1 MIAGRDITH
10 TKAILSAEGAVAV
23 AENSSVLYSAKEKYT
38 PVTSALIDLALGHTL
53 LPTINI
59 PEIAGGV
66 LGIKLA
72 DKKTRITSKN
82 NLPIIHIAAPNS
94 RGVSH
99 NHYQEFNV
107 GALGLVLNNATGAT
121 QSVLAGP
128 IKANPHFNGK
138 SAELIINEV
147 VGTLTSNLQGLLEVV
162 GQKASVFIANPN
174 GITCDGCGFVNT
186 PAVTLSTGKPV
197 FDKDGALAALAVKK
211 GTITIGEK
219 GLDATAQND
228 VDIISRAAILN
239 GKVQAKNLTLTQGPN
254 QVDFK
259 HGTVVPIAG
268 EGDSPGKAI
277 DTGSLGGMYANKIR
291 LVSTEAGKEVNLAN
305 LTATQGDISL
315 TADGELSLA
324 NALIKRAKNIFL
336 ASNGEIEISLSPY
349 LAKFNDNQSSTDS
362 DALNDD
368 AQRGLINQRLRQFS
382 QLEADENIEIHA
394 GAGVNLKG
402 ISLTA
407 GKDITLTSGNSLDI
421 SKAITANNKD
431 TETTKL
437 TAKQGGISLTAS
449 GKVALGDVQAQTDI
463 TVNGKDIETMKLTAE
478 QGGISLTAS
487 GKATLGDVQAQT
499 DITVNG
505 KDIETMKLT
514 AEQGGISLTASG
526 KATLGDVQ
534 AQTDITVNG
543 KDIETMKLTAEQ
555 GGISLTAS
563 GKATLGDVQAKTD
576 ITVNSKDI
584 ETAKQSN
591 MQAGQ
596 NLILTTETL
605 RGQGEIR
612 ADSDVTVRAS
622 HLSFYGGNLKA
633 GSHVLLQGEKNLT
646 VYDTNIS
653 GHDITLISSGGG
665 ISVSSGGGNSTA
677 ENTRSLSTISAANT
691 LHILSEQGISLSNTL
706 INRAKNVFLA
716 GNGRVDINQSLGAD
730 ENIELHA
737 GAGVNLRD
745 ISLTAGKDIT
755 LTSGDSLDIGKVIA
769 GNNLTMIAGDRITN
783 TTLLAEGET
792 AFAQNSTVLYSAE
805 GKYTPVT
812 SALIDLGLGN
822 APRLTINIPEIEGE
836 APGIKLAGKQ
846 TRIILKNNLP
856 IIHIAA
862 PNSRGVS
869 HNYYQ
874 EFNVGAL
881 GLVFNNATGA
891 TQSVLAGLIRINP
904 NFNGKSAELIIN
916 EVVGTV
922 ASNLQGLL
930 EVVGQ
935 KANVFIA
942 NPNGIICNGCSF
954 VNTPAVTLSTGKPV
968 FDKDGALEALEVK
981 KGTIIFGEKGLDA
994 TAQDSVDIIS
1004 RAAIFNGKVQA
1015 KNLTLTQGS
1024 NLVDVKHGTVVPI
1037 TGEGNTPWKAIDT
1050 GALGG
1055 MYANKIRLVSTEVG
1069 KEVNLAN
1076 LTTTQGDISL
1086 TSDGEATLENVQAK
1100 MGITVSSKG
1109 IKTAE
1114 QSNVQAGKDIT
1125 LATNM
1130 LNNRGKI
1137 IAEGDMRLFVERLDN
1152 QGNEFNGASLIS
1164 AKNIFLH
1171 AGEIIGI
1178 GHFKAESDLSAIADR
1193 KIDVSQGKLEANRN
1207 LALIAGKGIEIYRAA
1222 LKGENVELLAHEGD
1236 INVGWDGSNVSASNN
1251 LHMFA
1256 SNKLDLR
1263 GILLDKSENITLNDG
1278 HEINVEKVKLEAN
1291 KNLTLIA
1298 GKGIEIY
1305 RAALKG
1311 ENVELLAHEGDI
1323 NVGWDGSNVSAS
1335 NNLHMFASNKLDL
1348 RGILLDKSENIT
1360 LNAGHEINVEKVKL
1374 EANKNLTLIAGKHI
1388 TDGEADLK
1396 GENVELLVRE
1406 GDILMG
1412 RNRFSSLPSI
1422 SAYNSLR
1429 ISAGNDLD
1437 LYDILLD
1444 KSHNLMLSAGRNID
1458 ASQGK
1463 LNATG
1468 NINLFAGNDLILR
1481 TTRISAG
1488 QQVTLGAGHDID
1500 MYRHNPKVSDS
1511 LFYLPDLY
1519 KWDKLLELKERITT
1533 VDLSELGT
1541 QITAGDHLQLSA
1553 SGDIVGKVTK
1563 LTSTNGS
1570 VLVNAGRDLIFSAQ
1584 KYSPINDYKQYL
1596 YATSSI
1602 NAAKNLTLVAAGNL
1616 LTYGTRLISGSDMM
1630 LSTGGNIRF
1639 ESSKEFIQEGNIGRF
1654 TQHAS
1659 QLNSGGAL
1667 TIRSQGSILF
1677 QATELI
1683 AKGAMDIA
1691 AKGGFLYAQ
1700 AMEETYRWEEE
1711 RKSCKRRAG
1720 IKSCKIFGS
1729 QTETRIKESSTNKVT
1744 EFTAGG
1750 DINLMAKDDVTLEA
1764 SKIETNKNAKI
1775 TSQTGKVNFRA
1786 MPNID
1791 FEQTITT
1798 SKGLFITHRDQGSIT
1813 KEWVIPSI
1821 YVGGTLTVGAAKGIS
1836 ADVKV
1841 KEGQS
1846 LEDALVIL
1854 GSTSGIEWLKN
1865 LKGRND
1871 VQWNLVK
1878 DAYSSWDKK
1887 SESLNPVASVVI
1899 AIAVAAATAGSGLAA
1914 WAGSGAVGAMGAT
1927 GATASAVYGAAY
1939 GGMIG
1944 LTSQAAVAL
1953 VENKGNITNT
1963 LETLAKRDSVKS
1975 LVTQMAVGGA
1985 LGGLDHAMGWGKLV
1999 EETSAVDAVKSAGVV
2014 DTVKTNLPLLSNN
2027 NWSRVAQRIA
2037 AHSVVSSTIGTAINR
2052 GSFTDNLQTALLSS
2066 IGNQINAE
2074 VANLIGENGKI
2085 LGHAGKALS
2094 HAVVA
2099 GIGAEIAGGDA
2110 KGAAAG
2116 SLAASLA
2123 YPTLDNTFSDP
2134 AKIQAGG
2141 KIIGGIAG
2149 AFSTNS
2155 AQGANSGANSG
2166 EITIVYNH
2174 LAHALSA
2181 AEKHKLGTIK
2191 AHEEKTAKLCVQSPD
2206 VCERAAATFS
2216 VSADFLPVIGDIKG
2230 FTEAETAIDY
2240 LAAAV
2245 GLIPGAG
2252 DAAGKLLKGAD
2263 KALKHGD
2270 LETASKL
2277 IHQASNE
2284 IGVLVKPGTISHSN
2298 NGIDAISSSSRPEW
2312 LKRMDEGNQF
2322 NTEQAKNY
2330 PYNEVYVDK
2339 PDGSGYYRVDSYN
2352 PAMNEIVSRK
2362 HTQFSEIKEMTAF
2375 NYIREAV
2382 SKYPSGAT
2390 IANVPS
2396 SGGLAGNELKGNIF
2410 LEVPPQTKPIPQSI
2424 LDEAKKS
2431 KVIIRDINGKIY
2443 Q

>member
-1 MIAGRDITH
+1 MQAKTDITVNGKDIETAKQSNMQAGQSLILTTETLRGQGEISVGSDVTVKASHLSFYGGKLKAGNQVLLQGEQNLTVRDTDISGHDITLISSGGISVSSGENNSIVAGTRAFSIVSAANTLHILSEQGISLSNMLINRAKNIFLAGNGRVDINQSLGADENIELHAGAGVNLRGISLTAGKDITLTSGHSLDIGKVTAGNNLTMIAGRGITH
-10 TKAILSAEGAVAV
+10 TEAILSAEGAVAI
-23 AENSSVLYSAKEKYT
+23 AENSTALHSAEGKYT
-38 PVTSALIDLALGHTL
+38 PVTSALIDIGLGNAPRLTVH
-53 LPTINI
+53 I
-59 PEIAGGV
+59 PEIAGGMP
-66 LGIKLA
+66 GIKLA
-72 DKKTRITSKN
+72 DKQARVAVRN
-82 NLPIIHIAAPNS
+82 NLPIVHIAAPNLN
-94 RGVSH
+94 GVSH
-99 NHYQEFNV
+99 NYYQEFNV

-186 PAVTLSTGKPV
+186 PVVTLSTGKPV

-211 GTITIGEK
+211 GAITIGEK

-239 GKVQAKNLTLTQGPN
+239 GKVQAKNLTLTQGAN

-259 HGTVVPIAG
+259 HGTVAPIAG
-268 EGDSPGKAI
+268 EGDSPWKAI

-291 LVSTEAGKEVNLAN
+291 LVSTEPGKEVNLAN

-315 TADGELSLA
+315 TVD
-324 NALIKRAKNIFL
+324 
-336 ASNGEIEISLSPY
+336 
-349 LAKFNDNQSSTDS
+349 
-362 DALNDD
+362 
-368 AQRGLINQRLRQFS
+368 
-382 QLEADENIEIHA
+382 
-394 GAGVNLKG
+394 
-402 ISLTA
+402 
-407 GKDITLTSGNSLDI
+407 
-421 SKAITANNKD
+421 
-431 TETTKL
+431 
-437 TAKQGGISLTAS
+437 
-449 GKVALGDVQAQTDI
+449 
-463 TVNGKDIETMKLTAE
+463 
-478 QGGISLTAS
+478 
-487 GKATLGDVQAQT
+487 GKATL
-499 DITVNG
+499 
-505 KDIETMKLT
+505 E
-514 AEQGGISLTASG
+514 
-526 KATLGDVQ
+526 
-534 AQTDITVNG
+534 
-543 KDIETMKLTAEQ
+543 
-555 GGISLTAS
+555 
-563 GKATLGDVQAKTD
+563 DVQAKTD
-576 ITVNSKDI
+576 ITVNSKSI
-584 ETAKQSN
+584 ETAK
-591 MQAGQ
+591 
-596 NLILTTETL
+596 
-605 RGQGEIR
+605 
-612 ADSDVTVRAS
+612 
-622 HLSFYGGNLKA
+622 
-633 GSHVLLQGEKNLT
+633 
-646 VYDTNIS
+646 
-653 GHDITLISSGGG
+653 
-665 ISVSSGGGNSTA
+665 
-677 ENTRSLSTISAANT
+677 
-691 LHILSEQGISLSNTL
+691 
-706 INRAKNVFLA
+706 
-716 GNGRVDINQSLGAD
+716 
-730 ENIELHA
+730 
-737 GAGVNLRD
+737 
-745 ISLTAGKDIT
+745 
-755 LTSGDSLDIGKVIA
+755 
-769 GNNLTMIAGDRITN
+769 
-783 TTLLAEGET
+783 
-792 AFAQNSTVLYSAE
+792 
-805 GKYTPVT
+805 
-812 SALIDLGLGN
+812 
-822 APRLTINIPEIEGE
+822 
-836 APGIKLAGKQ
+836 
-846 TRIILKNNLP
+846 
-856 IIHIAA
+856 
-862 PNSRGVS
+862 
-869 HNYYQ
+869 
-874 EFNVGAL
+874 
-881 GLVFNNATGA
+881 
-891 TQSVLAGLIRINP
+891 
-904 NFNGKSAELIIN
+904 
-916 EVVGTV
+916 
-922 ASNLQGLL
+922 
-930 EVVGQ
+930 
-935 KANVFIA
+935 
-942 NPNGIICNGCSF
+942 
-954 VNTPAVTLSTGKPV
+954 
-968 FDKDGALEALEVK
+968 
-981 KGTIIFGEKGLDA
+981 
-994 TAQDSVDIIS
+994 
-1004 RAAIFNGKVQA
+1004 
-1015 KNLTLTQGS
+1015 
-1024 NLVDVKHGTVVPI
+1024 
-1037 TGEGNTPWKAIDT
+1037 
-1050 GALGG
+1050 
-1055 MYANKIRLVSTEVG
+1055 
-1069 KEVNLAN
+1069 
-1076 LTTTQGDISL
+1076 
-1086 TSDGEATLENVQAK
+1086 
-1100 MGITVSSKG
+1100 
-1109 IKTAE
+1109 

-1125 LATNM
+1125 LAANTLDNG
-1130 LNNRGKI
+1130 GKL
-1137 IAEGDMRLFVERLDN
+1137 IAEGDMHLFVERLDN
-1152 QGNEFNGASLIS
+1152 QGNALLQANNNLWLQKDAIGNLNTWVNNYSATLKTNNGDIVIRTKELNNASNANLTSGANAYINATTLDNSQSQFNAKKDLILTGSDFHEGMEGKLSAELNVVADFINKFNGTSLIS
-1164 AKNIFLH
+1164 AKNILLH

-1178 GHFKAESDLSAIADR
+1178 GHLKAESDLSAIADR

-1236 INVGWDGSNVSASNN
+1236 INLG
-1251 LHMFA
+1251 
-1256 SNKLDLR
+1256 R
-1263 GILLDKSENITLNDG
+1263 
-1278 HEINVEKVKLEAN
+1278 
-1291 KNLTLIA
+1291 
-1298 GKGIEIY
+1298 
-1305 RAALKG
+1305 
-1311 ENVELLAHEGDI
+1311 
-1323 NVGWDGSNVSAS
+1323 DGSNVSAS

-1500 MYRHNPKVSDS
+1500 MYRHNPEVSDS

-1813 KEWVIPSI
+1813 KKWVIPSVH
-1821 YVGGTLTVGAAKGIS
+1821 VGGILTVGAAKGIS

-1854 GSTSGIEWLKN
+1854 GNTSGIEWLKN

-1887 SESLNPVASVVI
+1887 SESLNPVVSVVI

-1914 WAGSGAVGAMGAT
+1914 WAGNGAVGAVGAT

-2027 NWSRVAQRIA
+2027 NWSQVAQRIA
-2037 AHSVVSSTIGTAINR
+2037 AHSVVSSTIGTAING
-2052 GSFTDNLQTALLSS
+2052 GSFKDNFTTALLSS

-2074 VANLIGENGKI
+2074 GAKLIGDNGKI
-2085 LGHAGKALS
+2085 LEHADKALS
-2094 HAVVA
+2094 HAIVA
-2099 GIGAEIAGGDA
+2099 GISAEIAGGDA

-2181 AEKHKLGTIK
+2181 AEKHKPGTIK
-2191 AHEEKTAKLCVQSPD
+2191 AYEEKTAELCVQSPD

-2252 DAAGKLLKGAD
+2252 DAVGKLLKGAD

-2284 IGVLVKPGTISHSN
+2284 IGVLVKPGTTSHSN